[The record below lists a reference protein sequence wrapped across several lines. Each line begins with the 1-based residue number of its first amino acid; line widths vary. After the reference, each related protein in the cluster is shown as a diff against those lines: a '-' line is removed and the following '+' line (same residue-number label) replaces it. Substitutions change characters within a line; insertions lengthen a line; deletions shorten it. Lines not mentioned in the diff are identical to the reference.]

1 MKSLI
6 ITCTFIITFFSGF
19 SQSTDFVKLDSLFAI
34 LEENDRFFGS
44 VAISQGGEI
53 IYQKALGSSD
63 VENNLTNNSETKFRI
78 GSISKTFT
86 ATLVMRAV
94 ELGSLSL
101 DHTIE
106 GYFPAIPNADK
117 ITIRQLLNHRSGI
130 SNFTDRSYKNWHTD
144 PITPTALLDTI
155 ISKGF
160 DFEPNTDYA
169 YSNSNYVL
177 LTFIL
182 EDAFGQSYD
191 LILDQHI
198 VKPLKLTN
206 TYYGSAINPA
216 QNEAKS
222 YVVDSDW
229 EEHSQDD
236 MSIPLGAGGIVS
248 TPTDLCLFIDALF
261 DGKLISEESLKQ
273 MKPVGEE
280 FYGFAMY
287 ETTFNEKEGW
297 GHGGNIDAFASNLV
311 YFEDRDISVALSCN
325 GSNYGTHD
333 VEVAMMSELFDQS
346 YDLPSFDF
354 VELSSEELDQ
364 YVGTYVTDD
373 LPMDM
378 IVSKEGNTLFLQV
391 TGQSPGALTAEGD
404 HKFSI
409 MQHGVK
415 MSFVPENNVL
425 HFEQQGM
432 SFELVRQ
439 TEEGVITNAD
449 DNTEQSSAPMS
460 SDLDLYVGT
469 YITDEIP
476 VDIIIS
482 HKSNTLFLQV
492 TGQSPGAL
500 TAEGDHS
507 FSIEEYGVSVVFVP
521 DTETMLFEQQ
531 GASFEFVRKA
541 AN

>member
-182 EDAFGQSYD
+182 
-191 LILDQHI
+191 
-198 VKPLKLTN
+198 
-206 TYYGSAINPA
+206 
-216 QNEAKS
+216 
-222 YVVDSDW
+222 
-229 EEHSQDD
+229 
-236 MSIPLGAGGIVS
+236 

-287 ETTFNEKEGW
+287 GTTFNEKEGW

-311 YFEDRDISVALSCN
+311 YFEDSDISVALSCN